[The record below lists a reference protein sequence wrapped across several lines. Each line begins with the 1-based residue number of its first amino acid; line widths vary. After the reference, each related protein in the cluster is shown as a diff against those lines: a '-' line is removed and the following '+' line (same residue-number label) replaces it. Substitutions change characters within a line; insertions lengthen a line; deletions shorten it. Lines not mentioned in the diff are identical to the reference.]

1 MEIVVLAEE
10 GVFDFLQT
18 IGETIKWT
26 FTHSTASF
34 FAHKNADAYFD
45 LRENTNEDYKGI
57 TKPIFI
63 NCMAATLAEN
73 NHNKNVLRINAWAG
87 FIEKDLWEIAGEVS
101 VETAEV
107 LKKLNKKYIIVPDE
121 PGFISARVIAMIIN
135 EAFYAKDEGV
145 STENAI
151 DTAMKLGTNYPYGP
165 FEWCNKIGIH
175 QVYTLLQKLSL
186 NDKKFL
192 PSEGLK
198 VANNNT

>member
-18 IGETIKWT
+18 IGDTIKWT
-26 FTHSTASF
+26 FTHTTTSF
-34 FAHKNADAYFD
+34 FSHKNADAYFD
-45 LRENTNEDYKGI
+45 LRENANEDYNGI

-63 NCMAATLAEN
+63 NCMVATLAEN
-73 NHNKNVLRINAWAG
+73 NYNKNVVRINAWAG

-101 VETAEV
+101 SEAADV
-107 LKKLNKKYIIVPDE
+107 LQHLNKKFITVQDA
-121 PGFISARVIAMIIN
+121 PGFVSARIIAMIIN
-135 EAFYAKDEGV
+135 EAYHAKDEQV
-145 STENAI
+145 STEVEI
-151 DTAMKLGTNYPYGP
+151 DIAMKLGTNYPYGP

-186 NDKKFL
+186 TDKRFL

-198 VANNNT
+198 AANKNI